1 MTGYSAQGQITV
13 KRSRKGDNGLDG
25 VSYQIRTSV
34 EIVRCAQDGTPSVAS
49 FTASLWRSQGDSN
62 AVNVS
67 ATFKCNGETVGTGT
81 SVTIPTA
88 NGTTIYT
95 LTAFVDN
102 EIKSTKSVGISKD
115 GGNTAVVQ
123 LFRRSATALTD
134 SDRPTGT
141 LTYTFSTKQLS
152 GSGFNS
158 WSQNVPAD
166 NGNPLYITTAI
177 AFASGDTDTIA
188 ATEWSTPVLYTKD
201 GTHTAPVFLYRRS
214 ATALTS
220 SDRPTGTLTYTFA
233 TGLLSGSGFNSWS
246 QSVPATNGNPLYII
260 QATATSNGTTD
271 TIASSE
277 WSIPVKFVEDGADGS
292 DGADGADGVTPT
304 IYFLLGSCSQLKT
317 TANRSLNPSC
327 TVTGYS
333 QRGNDAPVAL
343 TNATTNTIAVRGYNA
358 NGQTVYSAD
367 GANSMTFSANSRTTT
382 SYGYAIRFEIT
393 LTVGSNTD
401 KLTIPVVLDG
411 ADGADGQDGR
421 DGRDGTDGSNGADAV
436 IYDIVLTEGWAKAD
450 PSTNEIS
457 ARLKGYAY
465 RITGSTRVA
474 LNGAT
479 IRHGYIL
486 NDDDT
491 YATVQTN
498 SSGYFDAGTWFDG
511 DYTYDYAK
519 DSATIFAAIIINNTV
534 VCVRYVQIMKDGRS
548 ITGAQGY
555 NGCVPRLFDV
565 GLVSGQTYYCNDT
578 AINTVN
584 PNVLDNADGIRHI
597 DAVAV
602 LDATMQSG
610 YAVYQCK
617 RNYTATQNAQTKA
630 EFESIS
636 DWSTYF
642 VKVSENAASAYF
654 TFLMAQNAFIK
665 MLAGAMMV
673 VQDENAN
680 VIGGMQ
686 GNPSLPIF
694 WAGAQLPANGLW
706 QQMANG
712 FASYGTP
719 NGEHIE
725 LDPVNKTISF
735 YNSSGQLVT
744 EHNAKTYSSL
754 SSLLPSA
761 GTFTVVTTQQTLQP
775 NTTIWYNV
783 ENVVSVN
790 LSEIIAVSAN
800 GVLKIQFTKF
810 YCTIMTPSGT
820 DMKGLIKEPTA
831 NFALYLYKYG
841 NSTGTTYLGRTTLR
855 NYTAYGAYDN
865 QTYSAGYNQ
874 STVNDAATASVQS
887 GYYYRLVAVL
897 TSSGGNNS
905 VQSTCRGYAKMT
917 SASIV
922 ADYYSSK
929 FFGNG
934 LILSKNTSNYF
945 AALLESTVFRFVMTN
960 AYYGLDISSSGMKA
974 RRGDYWHKQ
983 PITLMAIR
991 ITQSG
996 ESQMSVVSYNGV
1008 SFIANSTSPSETSG
1022 AVYLISQ
1029 GQFRIYFPTNWQGY
1043 SLGTNGF
1050 PQATVTHYNGNEDGY
1065 LCYVQSI
1072 SNTQLVV
1079 WTADDWSSNYGSVY
1093 VELKMF

>member
-81 SVTIPTA
+81 SVTISTA

-292 DGADGADGVTPT
+292 DGQDGRDGADGVTPT

-317 TANRSLNPSC
+317 TASRSLNPSC

-333 QRGNDAPVAL
+333 QKGNNAPVAL
-343 TNATTNTIAVRGYNA
+343 TNSTTNSIAVRGYNA

-367 GANSMTFSANSRTTT
+367 GSNSMTFSANSRTTT

-491 YATVQTN
+491 YTTVQTN

-519 DSATIFAAIIINNTV
+519 NSATIFAAIIIDNTV

-565 GLVSGQTYYCNDT
+565 GLVAGQTYYCNDT
-578 AINTVN
+578 AINTVD
-584 PNVLDNADGIRHI
+584 PNVLDNSDGIRHL

-602 LDATMQSG
+602 LDATMESG

-617 RNYTATQNAQTKA
+617 RNYTASQNAQTKA
-630 EFESIS
+630 EFESIAN
-636 DWSTYF
+636 WSTYF
-642 VKVSENAASAYF
+642 IKVSANAASAYF
-654 TFLMAQNAFIK
+654 TYLMAQNAYIK

-686 GNPSLPIF
+686 GNSALPIF

-719 NGEHIE
+719 NGERIE

-735 YNSSGQLVT
+735 FNSSGQLVT
-744 EHNAKTYSSL
+744 EHNAKTYSSVA
-754 SSLLPSA
+754 SLLPST
-761 GTFTVVTTQQTLQP
+761 GTFTVETGNKYMYP

-783 ENVVSVN
+783 EDVVTLNLSNVVS
-790 LSEIIAVSAN
+790 VSAN
-800 GVLKIQFTKF
+800 GVLKVNFTKL
-810 YCTIMTPSGT
+810 YCTISTPAPSGGGQAQIMSIPT
-820 DMKGLIKEPTA
+820 VNIRLELIK
-831 NFALYLYKYG
+831 YS
-841 NSTGTTYLGRTTLR
+841 NSEGTTQVGRIVMR
-855 NYTAYGAYDN
+855 SYTAYGAYDAG
-865 QTYSAGYNQ
+865 TYSSGWNQ
-874 STVNDAATASVQS
+874 STVQDTATASVQS
-887 GYYYRLVAVL
+887 GFYYRLVAIL
-897 TSSGGNNS
+897 TSTGGNNS
-905 VQSTCRGYAKMT
+905 AQSTCRGYVNLA

-922 ADYYSSK
+922 ADYYSSR

-934 LILSKNTSNYF
+934 LMLSKNTANYF
-945 AALLESTVFRFVMTN
+945 AAMLEGSVFRFIATN

-983 PITLMAIR
+983 PITLM
-991 ITQSG
+991 
-996 ESQMSVVSYNGV
+996 
-1008 SFIANSTSPSETSG
+1008 
-1022 AVYLISQ
+1022 IS
-1029 GQFRIYFPTNWQGY
+1029 
-1043 SLGTNGF
+1043 S
-1050 PQATVTHYNGNEDGY
+1050 
-1065 LCYVQSI
+1065 SI
-1072 SNTQLVV
+1072 SG
-1079 WTADDWSSNYGSVY
+1079 SSSLICFSITFLSIAG
-1093 VELKMF
+1093 EA